1 MHLSDLKIGEKAEI
15 VKIETDS
22 ALKQRLYSFGI
33 VKGAIVM
40 IEAYSLIKDTL
51 QILVSGTDIGLR
63 KSEAEKITVKVLESV
78 DE

>member
-33 VKGAIVM
+33 LKGAIVT